1 MHFAIKVSVTWF
13 TFEYS
18 HCILMSNFDM
28 LTTLTIK
35 RYLSWVGSLM
45 IYQKIR
51 SGKGSSTSYALKWL
65 FTKMHRN
72 LMSSQSIWS
81 FESLNT
87 NHTSRFLESNWTSN
101 TSIFKTPSFCESTYA
116 LCNPS
121 ECNIVQVWIL
131 SFFCDVQFWQLLHSK
146 GTSPEWVPWWFT
158 LLNGFLDGL
167 SKDQKW

>member
-1 MHFAIKVSVTWF
+1 MQHTGARIFVLSQIFLKIQRFEIGEMEVEHPVHSKGTSPEWVPWWF
-13 TFEYS
+13 
-18 HCILMSNFDM
+18 
-28 LTTLTIK
+28 IK
-35 RYLSWVGSLM
+35 RSEVEKDHVQVMHWNGYSPKCIEILCL
-45 IYQKIR
+45 
-51 SGKGSSTSYALKWL
+51 LKVYGL
-65 FTKMHRN
+65 LKVLTQFTH
-72 LMSSQSIWS
+72 LW
-81 FESLNT
+81 
-87 NHTSRFLESNWTSN
+87 FLESNWTSN

-167 SKDQKW
+167 SKDE